1 VSALRRVTSSA
12 GAPDVAVI
20 GGGIVGCAVAAFAA
34 EDGARVRLYEGW
46 RLAAGASG
54 RNSGLVQHP
63 LDAGLTGLFEASVAL
78 YRELGHGFSLPRD
91 PAGVLFVGEDAAALE
106 PVRAAI
112 ARDFPEL
119 VAEPLAGAEL
129 HAAEPGLARDLA
141 AFRLHT
147 GYPVPPAAATEA
159 FAARARAA
167 GAELLEGVAARP
179 EVRAGRVEGVRTDA
193 GIEPAGVVV
202 VAAGPWS
209 SELVDPSGAWQP
221 IAPLWGVNVELR
233 LGLTPR
239 HALEQPGIE
248 TLTGEAGLP
257 GTIFSLVTHDGV
269 SALGSTFLADE
280 PDAAALAPVLL
291 ERGTRFVPDLP
302 QAAVVSVRACARPL
316 SVDGRPLLGPAGDAD
331 GLLIA
336 AGHGPWGVSLGPQS
350 ARLVADTALGRYVEI
365 PAALQA
371 LRLRS

>member
-1 VSALRRVTSSA
+1 VRSNA
-12 GAPDVAVI
+12 GALDVAVI

-34 EDGARVRLYEGW
+34 EDGASVRLYERE

-63 LDAGLTGLFEASVAL
+63 LDAGLTTLFEASVAV
-78 YRELGHGFSLPRD
+78 YRGLGHGFSLPSD
-91 PAGVLFVGEDAAALE
+91 PAGVLFVGEDAGALE

-119 VAEPLAGAEL
+119 VAEPLEGAEL

-167 GAELLEGVAARP
+167 GAELLEGMAARP

-193 GIEPAGVVV
+193 GIDAAGVVV

-209 SELVDPSGAWQP
+209 SELVDPSGSWQP

-233 LGLTPR
+233 LDPAPHHT
-239 HALEQPGIE
+239 LEQPGIE

-257 GTIFSLVTHDGV
+257 GTIFSLVTHDGI

-280 PDAAALAPVLL
+280 PDAAALAPVLI
-291 ERGTRFVPDLP
+291 ERGTRFVPGLP
-302 QAAVVSVRACARPL
+302 EAAVVSVRACARPL
-316 SVDGRPLLGPAGDAD
+316 SVDGRPLLGPVGGAD

-350 ARLVADTALGRYVEI
+350 ARLVADAALGRRVEI
-365 PAALQA
+365 PPALQA
-371 LRLRS
+371 LRLRH

>member
-1 VSALRRVTSSA
+1 MSALRRVTSNA

-34 EDGARVRLYEGW
+34 EGGARVRLYERE

-63 LDAGLTGLFEASVAL
+63 LDAGLTELFDASVAL
-78 YRELGHGFSLPRD
+78 YRELGHGFSLPAD
-91 PAGVLFVGEDAAALE
+91 PVGVLFVGEDSGALE
-106 PVRAAI
+106 PVRVAI
-112 ARDFPEL
+112 ASSFPEL
-119 VAEPLAGAEL
+119 VAQPLQDDEL

-179 EVRAGRVEGVRTDA
+179 VVRAGRVDGVRTDA
-193 GIEPAGVVV
+193 GIEPADSVV

-209 SELVDPSGAWQP
+209 SELVDPSGSWQP

-269 SALGSTFLADE
+269 SALGSTFLAEE
-280 PDAAALAPVLL
+280 PDAAALAPVLI
-291 ERGTRFVPDLP
+291 ERGTRFVPELP
-302 QAAVVSVRACARPL
+302 RATLVSVRACARPL

-331 GLLIA
+331 GLFIA

-350 ARLVADTALGRYVEI
+350 ARLVADAALGRTVEI
-365 PAALQA
+365 PPPLQA
-371 LRLRS
+371 LRLLP

>member
-1 VSALRRVTSSA
+1 MTSNA
-12 GAPDVAVI
+12 DAPDLAVI

-34 EDGARVRLYEGW
+34 ESGARVRLYERD

-63 LDAGLTGLFEASVAL
+63 LDAGLAGLFHASVEL
-78 YRELGHGFSLPRD
+78 YRELGHGFSLPEE
-91 PAGVLFVGEDAAALE
+91 PVGVLFVGEDSTALE
-106 PVRAAI
+106 PARSEI
-112 ARDFPEL
+112 AFSFPEL
-119 VAEPLAGAEL
+119 GAERLEGAEL

-147 GYPVPPAAATEA
+147 GFPVPPAAATEA

-179 EVRAGRVEGVRTDA
+179 EVEAGRIAGVRTHD
-193 GIEPAGVVV
+193 GIEPAGAVV

-209 SELVDPSGAWQP
+209 SELIDESGAWRP

-233 LGLTPR
+233 LDPVPR
-239 HALEQPGIE
+239 HTLEQPGIE
-248 TLTGEAGLP
+248 TLTGEGGVAGS
-257 GTIFSLVTHDGV
+257 IFSLVTHDGI
-269 SALGSTFLADE
+269 SALGSTFLAEE
-280 PDAAALAPVLL
+280 PDSAALAPVLI
-291 ERGTRFVPDLP
+291 ERGTRFVPGLP
-302 QAAVVSVRACARPL
+302 QATVMSVRACARPL

-331 GLLIA
+331 GLFLA

-350 ARLVADTALGRYVEI
+350 ARLVADAALGRHVAI

-371 LRLRS
+371 RRLDR